1 MIKINNPYKMFFS
14 SDDEF
19 YNFCVVP
26 VLVTRESTNPNTGET
41 IRYFDFDFTYEYLN
55 ALKNGVQFIIKDED
69 SQIFKHGAVSY
80 RTITKP
86 VQNLKQYFNKYN
98 RRHGN

>member
-1 MIKINNPYKMFFS
+1 MIKIQNPNKMFFS

-19 YNFCVVP
+19 YKFCVVP
-26 VLVTRESTNPNTGET
+26 VLVTRQSVNGLTGEPVQ
-41 IRYFDFDFTYEYLN
+41 YFDFDFTHEYLT
-55 ALKNGVQFIIKDED
+55 AVSNGVKFIIKDED
-69 SQIFKHGAVSY
+69 SQIYKHGAVSY

-98 RRHGN
+98 RRHKD